1 MVAEKYN
8 LPKLKAMAEKSLC
21 KTLKLES
28 VVWTAANAFIH
39 NGQTVV
45 TYATDMI
52 VEKFA
57 QVIEQPDWTDFM
69 KNHSQLM
76 VIVHKK
82 LAKKTQAP

>member
-1 MVAEKYN
+1 MAAEKYN

-21 KTLKLES
+21 KTLKLEN
-28 VVWTAANAFIH
+28 VVWTAAYAFIH

-52 VEKFA
+52 VDKFV
-57 QVIEQPDWTDFM
+57 QVIEQPDWTDFT
-69 KNHSQLM
+69 KNHPQLL

>member
-1 MVAEKYN
+1 MAAEKYN

-45 TYATDMI
+45 TYGTDMI
-52 VEKFA
+52 VDKFA

-69 KNHSQLM
+69 KNHPQLM

-82 LAKKTQAP
+82 LAKKTQSP